1 MYLLALKAQSY
12 LLNCKFSFI
21 ALFLF
26 STVLLIGCLP
36 SHWSLHLFLIC
47 SSRATLFVPTRYLII
62 GETNSQKC
70 WNLTCDELKHEW
82 VQLCCVTS
90 VCRAEECTNAKC
102 PNASSCQA
110 KLSLSS
116 PAWNSYCGPPLLRRK
131 VEQRAL
137 YVLIWIG

>member
-1 MYLLALKAQSY
+1 MQWQCNGLDFKSTY
-12 LLNCKFSFI
+12 LLNCKFSS
-21 ALFLF
+21 LFVSFLYFSLNRLF
-26 STVLLIGCLP
+26 TLRLVAP
-36 SHWSLHLFLIC
+36 SISYL
-47 SSRATLFVPTRYLII
+47 LFVPTRYLII